1 MDKMVEQQAP
11 TLEARYKAL
20 EKENEELKNNL
31 LKARKYIEYQKR
43 QIDKLERSM
52 LSAVTSLK
60 WGD

>member
-1 MDKMVEQQAP
+1 MDKMVVNTAP

-20 EKENEELKNNL
+20 AKENEELKNNL

-43 QIDKLERSM
+43 KIEKLERSM
-52 LSAVTSLK
+52 LSAVTNLK

>member
-1 MDKMVEQQAP
+1 MDKMVKNTAP

-20 EKENEELKNNL
+20 AQENEYLKDNL

-43 QIDKLERSM
+43 QIEKLERSM

>member
-1 MDKMVEQQAP
+1 MDKMVVNTAP

-20 EKENEELKNNL
+20 AKENEELKNNL

-43 QIDKLERSM
+43 KIEKLERSM